1 MKVGFVGLGYM
12 GGPQARLIAR
22 AGFALSVFDV
32 GPAALEKFRGVAT
45 LATSAAEVAEGAAM
59 VGICVR
65 DDRQV
70 EDVLFGERGVAERLA
85 PGALLLVH
93 STIRIDTLHSL
104 AARLGARGIAL
115 VDAPVSRTRPT
126 DDEPFVFTMLGGD
139 PANRTRARELVRVF
153 STQVDEIGPLG
164 AAMALKIANNLV
176 SWVHVVTGRLASD
189 LARRHGVSHAQL
201 DAVMRANGNWTPTSG
216 GLLDGQERNR
226 PGANAEYETFMA
238 NQAGIGEKDVT
249 LAIECVRAAGL
260 DPTLLEAARAQIRAT
275 MVRTVD

>member
-22 AGFALSVFDV
+22 AGFELSVFDV
-32 GPAALEKFRGVAT
+32 WPAALEKFRGIARSSS
-45 LATSAAEVAEGAAM
+45 SAAEAAAGAEM

-70 EDVLFGERGVAERLA
+70 EEALFGESGVVEGLA
-85 PGALLLVH
+85 PGSLVLIH
-93 STIRIDTLHSL
+93 STIRIDTLRSL
-104 AARLGARGIAL
+104 EARLGARGIAL

-139 PANRTRARELVRVF
+139 PANRIRARELVQVF

-176 SWVHVVTGRLASD
+176 SWVHIVTGRLASD

-201 DAVMRANGNWTPTSG
+201 AAVMRANGNWTPTSG
-216 GLLDGQERNR
+216 GLLDGQERNP
-226 PGANAEYETFMA
+226 PGANPEYETFMA
-238 NQAGIGEKDVT
+238 NQAGIGEKDVS

-260 DPTLLEAARAQIRAT
+260 DPTLLEAVRAQIRKT
-275 MVRTVD
+275 MVRAID